1 MPSSKT
7 MKRILTHWT
16 AIAAALGSIAC
27 SAVSLRAAEPDTG
40 GIDVVQVRP
49 NFYML
54 GGAGG
59 NIAVQIGSDGVVLV
73 NAGTEAA
80 SEKVLAALRK
90 LTPLPIRYV
99 IDTNAEADFVGG
111 NGKLAKAGKTIFTNV
126 LGNPALTEA
135 MTNGGAAAILAHDSI
150 LQRMSAPTGKAAPFP
165 DDALPTEAFYPKR
178 QTLRMNDEGIEV
190 LYQPAAH
197 SDADSIVF
205 FRGSDVVVAGDIL
218 DKTRF
223 PVIDVSNGG
232 SIQGEIDALNKLIE
246 LAIAPTPFI
255 YKGVGTYVIPGH
267 GRLCEQ
273 MEVVDYRD
281 MVVLVRDVVADMI
294 KQGMTL
300 DQIKAAS
307 PAKPYETQY
316 GVQPG
321 VTNAFIE
328 SIYKSLT
335 ASKPTAKN

>member
-1 MPSSKT
+1 VAVFGIVVPSQ
-7 MKRILTHWT
+7 
-16 AIAAALGSIAC
+16 
-27 SAVSLRAAEPDTG
+27 AAEAENG
-40 GIDVVQVRP
+40 EQLDVVRVRP
-49 NFYML
+49 NFYMIA
-54 GGAGG
+54 GAGG
-59 NIAVQIGSDGVVLV
+59 NIGVQIGSDGVVLV
-73 NAGTEAA
+73 DAGAANA
-80 SEKVLAALRK
+80 SDRVLAAIRN

-111 NGKLAKAGKTIFTNV
+111 NGKLAKAGRTIFTNV
-126 LGNPALTEA
+126 LGNPALADA
-135 MTNGGAAAILAHDSI
+135 MTNGGAAAILAHNSI
-150 LQRMSAPTGKAAPFP
+150 LDRMSAPTGKTSPFP
-165 DDALPTEAFYPKR
+165 DDALPTEAFYSKR
-178 QTLRMNDEGIEV
+178 YTLRMNDEGIEV

-197 SDADSIVF
+197 SDADSFVF
-205 FRGSDVVVAGDIL
+205 FRGSDVVVAGDVL

-223 PVIDVSNGG
+223 PVIDLAHGG

-246 LAIAPTPFI
+246 LAIPPTPFI

-281 MVVLVRDVVADMI
+281 MVVTVRDVIADMI

-316 GVQPG
+316 GRQEG
-321 VTNAFIE
+321 ATSAFVE
-328 SIYKSLT
+328 AIYKSLT
-335 ASKPTAKN
+335 GKK